1 MQPVTGHRP
10 RPTNPLVLTPLGPF
24 SLAASSRFL
33 EGFAPAGYR
42 GGDPDHLHLA
52 FPVEGD
58 WPTVGACVRERDGG
72 VVVAVHGDA
81 DPGAVRAQVARI
93 LSLDVDGAGF
103 AAVGRRDPVIGRLQR
118 RWPGLRPVCFWSA
131 YEAAA
136 WALLSH
142 RVRITQAA
150 AAKQR
155 IAERLGLGVDIHGD
169 TVTAFPAPRRL
180 RGLTEA
186 DVPGRKLGYLLQ
198 LADAALDG
206 QLDSATLRSLPRDEA
221 LSLLRRLPGIG
232 AFSAELVLLRGAG
245 DPDHFPTQ
253 ERRLRQAVARL
264 YDLRDPTAA
273 QLTQIADSW
282 RPYRT
287 WAGVLL
293 RVWLEDEAQ
302 PQR

>member
-42 GGDPDHLHLA
+42 SGDPDHLHLA

-58 WPTVGACVRERDGG
+58 WPTVGACVRERDGA
-72 VVVAVHGDA
+72 VVATVHGDA

-93 LSLDVDGAGF
+93 LSLDVDGSGF

-253 ERRLRQAVARL
+253 ERRLRQAMARL

-287 WAGVLL
+287 WASVLL

>member
-58 WPTVGACVRERDGG
+58 WPTVGACVRERDGA
-72 VVVAVHGDA
+72 VVATVHGDA

-245 DPDHFPTQ
+245 DPDHFPTR
-253 ERRLRQAVARL
+253 ERRLRQAMARL

-287 WAGVLL
+287 WASVLL